1 MKIKLLMNK
10 KRVSFAVFYL
20 GLVCSI
26 LFPWV
31 VSAQQDSV
39 KRQYLDSVNVT
50 AKKIEKPV
58 NSTTPLQIL
67 TQEQLKALP
76 TLNVSDVLKFFSGI
90 MVKDYG
96 GVGGLKTVSVRG
108 LGAQHTAVALNGIA
122 LTDCQTGQIDLG
134 KISLENVE
142 TIALNSGQPDDIFLP
157 ARLFAS
163 ANVLNVS
170 IRKPIFKSK
179 KPVNICAGVTAGSF
193 GLAIPYLLI
202 ENQLK
207 KKSTPDDWSMASS
220 VSIEYLTSKGDY
232 PFVLEYGGTND
243 STSNEHRENSDVKNI
258 KAEADLFATFGEKHE
273 LDVKFFYYYS
283 ERGLPGA
290 TIFYGSASTQ
300 RLWDE
305 NTFGQ
310 IHYKYRINPKFS
322 YQANA
327 KFNYSYTRYLD
338 PDYLNLSGELDNRY
352 MQREYYIS
360 NSLLYNV
367 VKKLSF
373 SLSND
378 LFFNDMDANLVQF
391 AEPKRFTGLTLL
403 AGKFN
408 SDYVK
413 VTATL
418 LHTFAQNWVSIGQP
432 GANANRLTPSVSI
445 SVKPFKSE
453 LFRIRAFYKNIFRMP
468 TFNDL
473 YYQAV
478 GNIKLKP
485 ETANQIDAGLT
496 YKKYWHQHKLHL
508 TTTAD
513 FYFNRV
519 SNKIVAVPTKNL
531 FIWSMLNYGQV
542 DILGTDVNL
551 DFSYRFLKKY
561 EIRMFGTYSFQRSR
575 DMTDETSKTY
585 KNQIPYTPLHSGSSG
600 LVVTTPWF
608 SIFYTILISGERYT
622 LGQNIPQNRLEPY
635 TDQSIA
641 VGNDF
646 KLKKITFGIKLEML
660 NLADAQYEI
669 VKNFPMQGRSFRI
682 KLKFLW

>member
-1 MKIKLLMNK
+1 MKIKSLMNK
-10 KRVSFAVFYL
+10 KRYYFAVVYL
-20 GLVCSI
+20 GLLWSI
-26 LFPWV
+26 LFPLV

-39 KRQYLDSVNVT
+39 KRQYLESVNVT
-50 AKKIEKPV
+50 ANKIEKQV

-170 IRKPIFKSK
+170 TRKPIFKSK

-207 KKSTPDDWSMASS
+207 KKSTPSDWSLASS
-220 VSIEYLTSKGDY
+220 LSVEYLTSKGDY
-232 PFVLEYGGTND
+232 PYILQYGGAED
-243 STSNEHRENSDVKNI
+243 STSNERRENSDVRTI
-258 KAEADLFATFGEKHE
+258 KAEADLFAAFGEKQE
-273 LDVKFFYYYS
+273 LDFKFFYYYA

-290 TIFYGSASTQ
+290 TIFYGSVPTQ

-305 NTFGQ
+305 NSFGQ
-310 IHYKYRINPKFS
+310 MHYKYRINPKFS

-338 PDYLNLSGELDNRY
+338 PDYLNQSGELDNRY
-352 MQREYYIS
+352 IQREYYIS

-367 VKKLSF
+367 IKKLSF

-378 LFFNDMDANLVQF
+378 VFFNDMDANLFQF
-391 AEPKRFTGLTLL
+391 SEPQRFTCLTML
-403 AGKFN
+403 AGQFN

-413 VTATL
+413 IAATL
-418 LHTFAQNWVSIGQP
+418 LHIFAQNWVSIGQP
-432 GANANRLTPSVSI
+432 GANANKLTPSVSI
-445 SVKPFKSE
+445 SVKPFKYE

-478 GNIKLKP
+478 GNVDLKP
-485 ETANQIDAGLT
+485 ETANQIDAGVT
-496 YKKYWHQHKLHL
+496 YEKYWQQHKLHL
-508 TTTAD
+508 TATAD

-519 SNKIVAVPTKNL
+519 SNKIVAIPTKNL

-551 DFSYRFLKKY
+551 DLSYRFLKKY

-585 KNQIPYTPLHSGSSG
+585 KNQIPYTPLHSGSAG
-600 LVVTTPWF
+600 LVVTTPWI
-608 SIFYTILISGERYT
+608 SVFYTILISGERYT
-622 LGQNIPQNRLEPY
+622 LGQNIPQNRLESY

-646 KLKKITFGIKLEML
+646 KLKKISFGIKLEML
-660 NLADAQYEI
+660 NLANAQYEI

-682 KLKFLW
+682 KLNFLW

>member
-1 MKIKLLMNK
+1 MNK
-10 KRVSFAVFYL
+10 KRFFFAVVY
-20 GLVCSI
+20 GLF
-26 LFPWV
+26 LWAFAFPWGV
-31 VSAQQDSV
+31 WAQQDSI
-39 KRQYLDSVNVT
+39 KKQYLEGVDVT
-50 AKKIEKPV
+50 AKKIEKSALS
-58 NSTTPLQIL
+58 NTPLQIV
-67 TQEQLKALP
+67 TQEQLAALP

-90 MVKDYG
+90 VVKDYG

-122 LTDCQTGQIDLG
+122 LSDCQTGQIDLG

-170 IRKPIFKSK
+170 TKKPIFKFK
-179 KPVNICAGVTAGSF
+179 KPINICAGVTAGSF
-193 GLAIPYLLI
+193 GLAIPYLLV

-207 KKSTPDDWSMASS
+207 KKSTPDDWSLASS
-220 VSIEYLTSKGDY
+220 VSVEFLTSKGNY
-232 PFVLEYGGTND
+232 PFVLEYGGDED
-243 STSNEHRENSDVKNI
+243 STSTERRQNSDVRTV
-258 KAEADLFATFGEKHE
+258 KAEADLFATFGERHE

-283 ERGLPGA
+283 ARGLPGA
-290 TIFYGSASTQ
+290 TIFYSNAPTQ

-305 NTFGQ
+305 NSFGQ
-310 IHYKYRINPKFS
+310 IHYQYNINSHFS

-338 PDYLNLSGELDNRY
+338 PDYLNQSGELDNRY
-352 MQREYYIS
+352 IQREYYIS
-360 NSLLYNV
+360 NALLYNV
-367 VKKLSF
+367 LKKFSL

-391 AEPKRFTGLTLL
+391 VEPKRLTGLTLL
-403 AGKFN
+403 AGQFT

-413 VTATL
+413 ITATL
-418 LHTFAQNWVSIGQP
+418 LHTFAKNWVSIGTS
-432 GANANRLTPSVSI
+432 GANANKLTPSVSI
-445 SVKPFKSE
+445 SVKPFKYE

-473 YYQAV
+473 YYRAV
-478 GNIKLKP
+478 GNADLKP
-485 ETANQIDAGLT
+485 ETANQIDVGMT
-496 YKKYWHQHKLHL
+496 YEKYWHQHRLHL
-508 TTTAD
+508 TVTGD

-519 SNKIVAVPTKNL
+519 NNKIVAIPNKNL
-531 FIWSMLNYGQV
+531 FIWSMINYGRV
-542 DILGTDVNL
+542 DITGTDVNL

-561 EIRMFGTYSFQRSR
+561 EIRTFGTYSFQRSW
-575 DMTDETSKTY
+575 DMTEVNSKTY
-585 KNQIPYTPLHSGSSG
+585 QNQIPYTPLHSGSAG

-608 SIFYTILISGERYT
+608 SVFYTILISGERYT
-622 LGQNIPQNRLEPY
+622 LGQNLPQNRLDPY

-641 VGNDF
+641 IGNDF
-646 KLKKITFGIKLEML
+646 KLKKITLGIKLEML
-660 NLADAQYEI
+660 NLADTQYEI

-682 KLKFLW
+682 KLNFLW